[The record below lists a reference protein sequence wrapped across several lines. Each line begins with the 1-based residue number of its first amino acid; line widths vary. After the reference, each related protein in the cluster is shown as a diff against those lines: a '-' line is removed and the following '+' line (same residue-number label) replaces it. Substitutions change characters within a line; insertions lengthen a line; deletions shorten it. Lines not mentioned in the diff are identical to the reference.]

1 MAQSQKKNKKR
12 LTQSPLVFVL
22 HVIDWEDGTS
32 YMDQSLSEIGK
43 NNAIHVYILHSIAHG
58 CHRLGK
64 SQGKI
69 KFLKVRK
76 IQEISLRVRE
86 NWHNSKKSG
95 KIQISSKFQ
104 VFHHVLSLFI
114 KKDGEIFY
122 FCDVHVTILNLMSD
136 ISCTMLVKLIS
147 NICSS

>member
-1 MAQSQKKNKKR
+1 MAQSQKQNKKR

-32 YMDQSLSEIGK
+32 YMDRSLSEIGK

-64 SQGKI
+64 SQGKT

-104 VFHHVLSLFI
+104 VFYHVLSLFI

-122 FCDVHVTILNLMSD
+122 FYDVHVKILNLMSG

>member
-1 MAQSQKKNKKR
+1 
-12 LTQSPLVFVL
+12 
-22 HVIDWEDGTS
+22 
-32 YMDQSLSEIGK
+32 MDQSLSEIGK

-69 KFLKVRK
+69 KFQGQENSGNFTSSQRK
-76 IQEISLRVRE
+76 LTQFKEIRE
-86 NWHNSKKSG
+86 NSNFK
-95 KIQISSKFQ
+95 QISSKFQ

-122 FCDVHVTILNLMSD
+122 FYDVHVTILNLMSG

>member
-1 MAQSQKKNKKR
+1 M
-12 LTQSPLVFVL
+12 
-22 HVIDWEDGTS
+22 
-32 YMDQSLSEIGK
+32 SEIGK

-76 IQEISLRVRE
+76 IQENSGNFTSSQRKLTQFKEIRE
-86 NWHNSKKSG
+86 NSNFK
-95 KIQISSKFQ
+95 QISSKFQ

>member
-1 MAQSQKKNKKR
+1 MAQSQKQNKKR

-32 YMDQSLSEIGK
+32 YMDQSQSEIGK

-69 KFLKVRK
+69 KFFKVRK

-86 NWHNSKKSG
+86 NWHNSNKSR
-95 KIQISSKFQ
+95 KIEISSKFQ

-122 FCDVHVTILNLMSD
+122 FYDVHVTILNLMLG
-136 ISCTMLVKLIS
+136 ISCTMLVKLTS

>member
-76 IQEISLRVRE
+76 IQGISLRVRE

-104 VFHHVLSLFI
+104 VFYHVLSLFI

-122 FCDVHVTILNLMSD
+122 FYDVHVKILNLMSG